1 MNSNLIAKETEGKSL
16 VEYLASLAVEVRLEE
31 TNAKLIKL
39 ASKVYNG
46 RLSSEQITKMC
57 AMSYDDKL
65 WLIAQYEEEVEYN
78 TPPNFD
84 HLY

>member
-1 MNSNLIAKETEGKSL
+1 MNQNLITEKKEGESL
-16 VEYLASLAVEVRLEE
+16 VGYLTSLGKEIHAQAD
-31 TNAKLIKL
+31 AKLIKL

-46 RLSSEQITKMC
+46 RLSSEQIDKMC

>member
-1 MNSNLIAKETEGKSL
+1 MNSNLITEEKESKSMTC
-16 VEYLASLAVEVRLEE
+16 YLTLLANEVNTQASERLINLADKIYKG
-31 TNAKLIKL
+31 N
-39 ASKVYNG
+39 
-46 RLSSEQITKMC
+46 LSPEQINEMC
-57 AMSYDDKL
+57 AMSYTDKL

>member
-1 MNSNLIAKETEGKSL
+1 MNSNLITKETEGKSL
-16 VEYLASLAVEVRLEE
+16 VEYLASLAIEVRARP
-31 TNAKLIKL
+31 NAKLIKL
-39 ASKVYNG
+39 ASKIYNG